1 MVIDFHTHIF
11 PPWIRERRD
20 EYVKRDRCFSL
31 LYSQQKAKLAT
42 AEELIASM
50 DEARVDLSVVLNI
63 GWASH
68 ELCVETN
75 DYILDSVSRYPD
87 RLIGFCSVQ
96 PEAGDAA
103 MVELERCAKAGAG
116 GIGEMRSDVQGF
128 NLADKEMMKPL
139 VDAVVEHNLI
149 FLTHSSE
156 PVGHQYSGKG
166 SITPDVIY
174 SFILNFPD
182 LKLVCAHWGGGLPFY
197 GLMPEVAKALSNVFF
212 DTAATAFLYRP
223 QIFEEVSNIVGSDK
237 ILFGTDYPLIPQERI
252 TAQIQSLGLTEEIK
266 AKILGGNAQRLLFKI
281 ERSEVG
287 KKH

>member
-1 MVIDFHTHIF
+1 
-11 PPWIRERRD
+11 
-20 EYVKRDRCFSL
+20 
-31 LYSQQKAKLAT
+31 
-42 AEELIASM
+42 M